1 MLLKENSIR
10 KEKIVKGNN
19 RYYNFIFKCVGCGLE
34 INVQSSSLKTH
45 SGKCRRCSQIGTPY
59 AHIYN
64 ELKNKRGHKDKI
76 FELTFE
82 EFLEIIKSRE
92 CHYCNDEISY
102 HEHTRDWGKLNSRAH
117 QLDRKN
123 NDLGYTKEN
132 VVTCC
137 WECNRL
143 KSDRFT
149 YEEFLQLSPILK
161 KIQSERKQGKTN

>member
-10 KEKIVKGNN
+10 KEKIVKGKN
-19 RYYNFIFKCVGCGLE
+19 RYYNFIFECVGCGTEL
-34 INVQSSSLKTH
+34 NVQSSSLKTH
-45 SGKCRRCSQIGTPY
+45 SGKCRRCSQIGEPY
-59 AHIYN
+59 RHIYT
-64 ELKNKRGHKDKI
+64 ELKNKKRENKI
-76 FELTFE
+76 TVDLTFN
-82 EFLEIIKSRE
+82 EFKDIIENKN
-92 CHYCNDEISY
+92 CHYCESEIMY
-102 HEHTRDWGKLNSRAH
+102 HKHTRNWGKMNSRAH

-149 YEEFLQLSPILK
+149 YEEFIQFSPILK
-161 KIQSERKQGKTN
+161 KIQSERKRKETP